1 MVFNTTFNNISVI
14 LWRSV
19 LKMEETGE
27 NHRPGTTHWNN
38 VVLVVSTTHW
48 KPLYHNVVLVVSTT
62 HWKPL

>member
-27 NHRPGTTHWNN
+27 NHRPGA
-38 VVLVVSTTHW
+38 THW

-62 HWKPL
+62 NWKPL